1 MSTSGVSGGIFRR
14 LLDFLYPPVCPFCG
28 KISREGICAGCRKKI
43 VYVTEPRCMRCGKP
57 LRDETLEYCR
67 DCASHSSFITRGYGL
82 WLHREPVSGAVYR
95 FKYRNKRNYGRI
107 FASELAEHY
116 AGQIRAW
123 EIEEIVPIPLHL
135 SRKRKRGFNQSEVV
149 AKELSVLLGIPCRTD
164 ILFRIRKTLPQKHLD
179 RSGRA
184 GNLCG
189 AFGVSRRWQACENVL
204 LIDDIYTTGA
214 TVGRAAKMLKKAGAQ
229 NVYFLTISIGQGI

>member
-1 MSTSGVSGGIFRR
+1 MNPVAVFSGVLRR

-28 KISREGICAGCRKKI
+28 RISRDGICAGCRKKI
-43 VYVTEPRCMRCGKP
+43 VYVKEPRCMRCGKP
-57 LRDETLEYCR
+57 LREETREYCR
-67 DCASHSSFITRGYGL
+67 DCASHSSSITRGCGL
-82 WLHREPVSGAVYR
+82 WLHCEPVSGAVYQ

-107 FASELAEHY
+107 FAAELAEHY

-123 EIEEIVPIPLHL
+123 GIEEIVPIPLHS
-135 SRKRKRGFNQSEVV
+135 SRKRRRGFNQSEVV
-149 AKELSVLLGIPCRTD
+149 AEELSRLMGIPCRTD
-164 ILFRIRKTLPQKHLD
+164 ILFRIRKTLPQKYLD
-179 RSGRA
+179 RRGRT

-189 AFGVSRRWQACENVL
+189 AFGVSRGWRACENVL

-214 TVGRAAKMLKKAGAQ
+214 TVGRAAKMLKKAGVQ